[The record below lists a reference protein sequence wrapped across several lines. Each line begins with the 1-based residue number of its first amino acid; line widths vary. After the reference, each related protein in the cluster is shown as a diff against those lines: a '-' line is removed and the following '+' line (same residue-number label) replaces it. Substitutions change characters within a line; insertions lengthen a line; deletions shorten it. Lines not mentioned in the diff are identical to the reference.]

1 MEKEEAM
8 RRINALLP
16 LQIAVLVMAGCSLE
30 QEEKLSRAL
39 PSNSSESGERGE
51 AKARLGPE
59 RQRDGTLAERAEP
72 TALDAVDRLVEE
84 PLPAVIDDGI
94 HHARV
99 GREAWQMGEY
109 EEAAEKLGIAA
120 ASGKVEPYD
129 VYLLGL
135 SLWKTG
141 RLEQSESA
149 LAEAAWKMES
159 FPRATVNLARVRI
172 ERGDLDGARSA
183 IETALEID
191 PEFPPA
197 HNVLGRILL
206 ARGDLDGAAEAF
218 ERAAS
223 LDPDDA
229 WPLNNLGYGLLV
241 GGRADEAVAPLEQA
255 VARDGGLAV
264 AWHNL
269 ALARELLGDLPGAL
283 VAARRASGLRGERSA
298 YGQTA
303 ERLAALTGESVTGV
317 AEDRLQ
323 PESEVGDSDQEGSL
337 ASLSVEAP
345 AGSVSNP

>member
-1 MEKEEAM
+1 M
-8 RRINALLP
+8 RRTKALLP
-16 LQIAVLVMAGCSLE
+16 LQIAVLVLAGCSLE
-30 QEEKLSRAL
+30 QEGEVARTF
-39 PSNSSESGERGE
+39 PSNITDSDARRE
-51 AKARLGPE
+51 AKARVGPE
-59 RQRDGTLAERAEP
+59 RQRDGTVAEHAES
-72 TALDAVDRLVEE
+72 TAIEAVDRVVEE
-84 PLPAVIDDGI
+84 PTQAFVDDGLD
-94 HHARV
+94 HARI
-99 GREAWQMGEY
+99 GREAWRRGEF
-109 EEAAEKLGIAA
+109 EEAADELGIAVA
-120 ASGKVEPYD
+120 NGKAEPYD

-141 RLEQSESA
+141 RLELSESA
-149 LAEAAWKMES
+149 LVEAAWNMES

-172 ERGDLDGARSA
+172 ERGNLDGARSA

-241 GGRADEAVAPLEQA
+241 GGRAGEAVAPLEQA
-255 VARDGGLAV
+255 VARDSGLAV

-269 ALARELLGDLPGAL
+269 ALARERLGELPGAV
-283 VAARRASGLRGERSA
+283 VAARRAAELRGEQSA

-303 ERLAALTGESVTGV
+303 ERLVALTRDSVNGI
-317 AEDRLQ
+317 AEDRPQ
-323 PESEVGDSDQEGSL
+323 PESEAGDYDPEDSL
-337 ASLSVEAP
+337 ASLPVEAP
-345 AGSVSNP
+345 PGAVSNP